1 MEKPMPLK
9 SLALTALGLLAL
21 AAAVAP
27 GAHAGPYVVD
37 RGFWPYGYSGFG
49 PYPSPDLDPRSRSY
63 NPDAWRYMYKLNC
76 VDAGRSLIA
85 RGFLVV
91 QQIHCQGNI
100 YAFVALRRGRPY
112 RVVMDPWSGTIMSVA
127 RAQ

>member
-1 MEKPMPLK
+1 MPLK
-9 SLALTALGLLAL
+9 PLPLAALGLLAL
-21 AAAVAP
+21 VAATAP
-27 GAHAGPYVVD
+27 EARAGAYFVD
-37 RGFWPYGYSGFG
+37 RGFGPYGVYGGFG
-49 PYPSPDLDPRSRSY
+49 PYPAPDLNPRSRSY

-76 VDAGRSLIA
+76 IDAGRSLIA

-112 RVVMDPWSGTIMSVA
+112 RVVMDPWSGTIISVA

>member
-9 SLALTALGLLAL
+9 SPVFAALGLVAL
-21 AAAVAP
+21 LFVAAPQAR
-27 GAHAGPYVVD
+27 AGGY
-37 RGFWPYGYSGFG
+37 FYGGYGGFG
-49 PYPSPDLDPRSRSY
+49 PYPSPDLNPRSRSY

-76 VDAGRSLIA
+76 IDAGRSLIA

-91 QQIHCQGNI
+91 QQIHCQGNT

-112 RVVMDPWSGTIMSVA
+112 RVVMDPWSGTILSVG

>member
-1 MEKPMPLK
+1 MPSK
-9 SLALTALGLLAL
+9 FLAFALLGLIVLML
-21 AAAVAP
+21 GSAP
-27 GAHAGPYVVD
+27 QARAGGYFNGGYG
-37 RGFWPYGYSGFG
+37 GFW
-49 PYPSPDLDPRSRSY
+49 PYPSPDLNPRSRSY

-91 QQIHCQGNI
+91 QQINCQGNI
-100 YAFVALRRGRPY
+100 YAFIALRRGRPY
-112 RVVMDPWSGTIMSVA
+112 RVMMDPWSGTIISVA